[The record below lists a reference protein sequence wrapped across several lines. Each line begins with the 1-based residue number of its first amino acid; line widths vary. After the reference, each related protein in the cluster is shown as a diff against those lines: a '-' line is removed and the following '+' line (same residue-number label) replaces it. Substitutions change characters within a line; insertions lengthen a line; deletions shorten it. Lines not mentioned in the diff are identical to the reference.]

1 MLVDVGTPDLET
13 RMAILLKKC
22 LEKGVALD
30 HEILHY
36 VASTIYSN
44 IRELEGALNKIIA
57 FHQFKNMVPSLES
70 VKPILAS
77 FESENSK
84 KTVTPRQLIVV
95 VSEYFDLAIDDL
107 LGKSREKRLAFPRQI
122 VMYLLREEMKTPTR
136 QLVASL
142 ADATTPPQCT
152 PTQKSPA

>member
-84 KTVTPRQLIVV
+84 KTVTPGV
-95 VSEYFDLAIDDL
+95 E
-107 LGKSREKRLAFPRQI
+107 RLAADLIQRVRVPSI
-122 VMYLLREEMKTPTR
+122 AADVGTGEPALRAVCTGYSPTF
-136 QLVASL
+136 V
-142 ADATTPPQCT
+142 
-152 PTQKSPA
+152 